1 MAEIKAITLPSG
13 DSYDIVDQGARDLIA
28 NLPSPMV
35 FKGTIGD
42 SKPTASYIWSELPA
56 ASGAQ
61 GFTYKVISNHSTTP
75 ICKNGDTI
83 VSNGVEWVVIP
94 SGDEPS
100 GTVTSVGAGTGLT
113 GGPITTSGT
122 IAVDFATVQE
132 KLPTGQ
138 NDTYLHLNETTG
150 AIEWSEVQ
158 TGSDIPDNI
167 VLASSTTISP
177 REIGDTFSG
186 HGFNEFALKDDLPHI
201 VNSLT
206 STSTTDA
213 LAANQGKVLD
223 ETIATV
229 QNRLQTQIDAIT
241 SQSDVVDVVGTK
253 AELDSY
259 SKLIYAEDI
268 VKVLADES
276 YDNAITYYRAGANSP
291 TYNWTYIGSQGPF
304 YTKSETDNLLSGKQT
319 SITASGML
327 KGDGAGSV
335 SAATAGVDYAAASH
349 SHSASSISAGT
360 FTGAVVAQNNTDYT
374 TKQVRNVFLS
384 TGSPSGG
391 ASGDI
396 WIKYTN

>member
-158 TGSDIPDNI
+158 TPDNI

-201 VNSLT
+201 VTSLT
-206 STSTTDA
+206 SISTADA

-253 AELDSY
+253 AQLDSY
-259 SKLIYAEDI
+259 NKLIYAEDI

-276 YDNAITYYRAGANSP
+276 YDNAITYYRAGADSP

-304 YTKSETDNLLSGKQT
+304 
-319 SITASGML
+319 
-327 KGDGAGSV
+327 
-335 SAATAGVDYAAASH
+335 AAASH

-360 FTGAVVAQNNTDYT
+360 FTGAVVAQNNTNYT
-374 TKQVRNVFLS
+374 TKQVRNIFLS

>member
-1 MAEIKAITLPSG
+1 MAEIKAITLPNG
-13 DSYDIVDQGARDLIA
+13 DSYDIVDQGARNLISE
-28 NLPSPMV
+28 LPSPMV
-35 FKGTIGD
+35 FKGTLGTNGTIT
-42 SKPTASYIWSELPA
+42 SLPSAS
-56 ASGAQ
+56 ASNE
-61 GFTYKVISNHSTTP
+61 GFTYKVITDGTYASQTA
-75 ICKNGDTI
+75 KVGDVFI
-83 VSNGVEWVVIP
+83 SNGEEWTLVP

-100 GTVTSVGAGTGLT
+100 GTVTNVATGTGLT

-158 TGSDIPDNI
+158 SDIPNNI

-206 STSTTDA
+206 STSTADA

-229 QNRLQTQIDAIT
+229 QNRLQTQIDAST
-241 SQSDVVDVVGTK
+241 SQ
-253 AELDSY
+253 
-259 SKLIYAEDI
+259 
-268 VKVLADES
+268 
-276 YDNAITYYRAGANSP
+276 
-291 TYNWTYIGSQGPF
+291 F

-360 FTGAVVAQNNTDYT
+360 FTGAVVAQNNTNYT
-374 TKQVRNVFLS
+374 TKQVRNIFLS

>member
-1 MAEIKAITLPSG
+1 MAEIKAITLPNG
-13 DSYDIVDQGARDLIA
+13 DSYDIVDQGARNLISE
-28 NLPSPMV
+28 LPSPMV
-35 FKGTIGD
+35 FKGTLGTNGTIT
-42 SKPTASYIWSELPA
+42 SLPSAS
-56 ASGAQ
+56 ASNE
-61 GFTYKVISNHSTTP
+61 GFTYKVITDGTYASQTA
-75 ICKNGDTI
+75 KVGDVFI
-83 VSNGVEWVVIP
+83 SNGEKWTLVP

-100 GTVTSVGAGTGLT
+100 GTVTNVATGTGLT

-122 IAVDFATVQE
+122 IAIDFATVQE

-158 TGSDIPDNI
+158 TPDNI

-206 STSTTDA
+206 STSTADA

-241 SQSDVVDVVGTK
+241 SQ
-253 AELDSY
+253 
-259 SKLIYAEDI
+259 
-268 VKVLADES
+268 
-276 YDNAITYYRAGANSP
+276 
-291 TYNWTYIGSQGPF
+291 F
-304 YTKSETDNLLSGKQT
+304 YTN
-319 SITASGML
+319 GML
-327 KGDGAGSV
+327 KGDGTGSV

-374 TKQVRNVFLS
+374 TKQVRNIFLS
-384 TGSPSGG
+384 TDSPSGG

>member
-1 MAEIKAITLPSG
+1 MPEIKAITLPNG
-13 DSYDIVDQGARDLIA
+13 DSYDIVDQGARNLISE
-28 NLPSPMV
+28 LPSPMV
-35 FKGTIGD
+35 FKGTLGTNGTIT
-42 SKPTASYIWSELPA
+42 SLPSAS
-56 ASGAQ
+56 ASNE
-61 GFTYKVISNHSTTP
+61 GFTYKVITDGTYASQTA
-75 ICKNGDTI
+75 KVGDVFI
-83 VSNGVEWVVIP
+83 SNGEKWTLVP

-100 GTVTSVGAGTGLT
+100 GTVTNVATGTGLT

-122 IAVDFATVQE
+122 ITVDFATVQE

-158 TGSDIPDNI
+158 TPDNI

-206 STSTTDA
+206 STSTVDA

-241 SQSDVVDVVGTK
+241 SQ
-253 AELDSY
+253 
-259 SKLIYAEDI
+259 
-268 VKVLADES
+268 
-276 YDNAITYYRAGANSP
+276 
-291 TYNWTYIGSQGPF
+291 F
-304 YTKSETDNLLSGKQT
+304 YTN
-319 SITASGML
+319 GML
-327 KGDGAGSV
+327 KGDGTGSV

-374 TKQVRNVFLS
+374 TKQVRNIFLS
-384 TGSPSGG
+384 TDSPSGG

>member
-1 MAEIKAITLPSG
+1 MAEIKAITLPNG

-35 FKGTIGD
+35 FKGTLGTNGTIT
-42 SKPTASYIWSELPA
+42 SLPSAS
-56 ASGAQ
+56 ASNE
-61 GFTYKVISNHSTTP
+61 GFTYKVITDGTYASQTA
-75 ICKNGDTI
+75 KVGDVFI
-83 VSNGVEWVVIP
+83 SNGEKWTLVP

-100 GTVTSVGAGTGLT
+100 GTVTNVATGTGLT

-158 TGSDIPDNI
+158 TPDNI

-206 STSTTDA
+206 STSTVDA

-241 SQSDVVDVVGTK
+241 SQ
-253 AELDSY
+253 
-259 SKLIYAEDI
+259 
-268 VKVLADES
+268 
-276 YDNAITYYRAGANSP
+276 
-291 TYNWTYIGSQGPF
+291 F

-319 SITASGML
+319 SIAASGML

-360 FTGAVVAQNNTDYT
+360 FTGAVVAQNNTNYT
-374 TKQVRNVFLS
+374 TKQVRNIFLS

>member
-1 MAEIKAITLPSG
+1 MAEIKAITLPNG
-13 DSYDIVDQGARDLIA
+13 DSYDIVDQGARNLISE
-28 NLPSPMV
+28 LPSPMV
-35 FKGTIGD
+35 FKGTLGTNGTIT
-42 SKPTASYIWSELPA
+42 SLPSAS
-56 ASGAQ
+56 ASNE
-61 GFTYKVISNHSTTP
+61 GFTYKVITDGTYASQTA
-75 ICKNGDTI
+75 KVGDVFI
-83 VSNGVEWVVIP
+83 SNGKEWTLVP

-100 GTVTSVGAGTGLT
+100 GTVTNVATGTGLT

-158 TGSDIPDNI
+158 TPDNI

-206 STSTTDA
+206 STSTADA

-241 SQSDVVDVVGTK
+241 SQ
-253 AELDSY
+253 
-259 SKLIYAEDI
+259 
-268 VKVLADES
+268 
-276 YDNAITYYRAGANSP
+276 
-291 TYNWTYIGSQGPF
+291 F

-319 SITASGML
+319 SITASGVL

-360 FTGAVVAQNNTDYT
+360 FTGAVVAQNNTNYT
-374 TKQVRNVFLS
+374 TKQVRNIFLS

>member
-1 MAEIKAITLPSG
+1 M
-13 DSYDIVDQGARDLIA
+13 
-28 NLPSPMV
+28 
-35 FKGTIGD
+35 
-42 SKPTASYIWSELPA
+42 
-56 ASGAQ
+56 
-61 GFTYKVISNHSTTP
+61 
-75 ICKNGDTI
+75 
-83 VSNGVEWVVIP
+83 
-94 SGDEPS
+94 
-100 GTVTSVGAGTGLT
+100 
-113 GGPITTSGT
+113 
-122 IAVDFATVQE
+122 
-132 KLPTGQ
+132 
-138 NDTYLHLNETTG
+138 NETTG

-158 TGSDIPDNI
+158 TPDNI

-206 STSTTDA
+206 STSTADA

-253 AELDSY
+253 AELNSY

-360 FTGAVVAQNNTDYT
+360 FTGAVVAQNNTNYT
-374 TKQVRNVFLS
+374 TKQVRNIFLRQFY
-384 TGSPSGG
+384 P
-391 ASGDI
+391 
-396 WIKYTN
+396 

>member
-13 DSYDIVDQGARDLIA
+13 DSYDIVDQGARNLISE
-28 NLPSPMV
+28 LPSPMV
-35 FKGTIGD
+35 FKGTLGTNGTIT
-42 SKPTASYIWSELPA
+42 SLPSAS
-56 ASGAQ
+56 ASNE
-61 GFTYKVISNHSTTP
+61 GFTYKVITDGTYASQTA
-75 ICKNGDTI
+75 KVGDVFI
-83 VSNGVEWVVIP
+83 SNGEKWTLVP

-100 GTVTSVGAGTGLT
+100 GTVTNVATGTGLT

-158 TGSDIPDNI
+158 TPDNI

-206 STSTTDA
+206 STSTADA

-241 SQSDVVDVVGTK
+241 SQ
-253 AELDSY
+253 
-259 SKLIYAEDI
+259 
-268 VKVLADES
+268 
-276 YDNAITYYRAGANSP
+276 
-291 TYNWTYIGSQGPF
+291 F

-319 SITASGML
+319 SIAASGML

-360 FTGAVVAQNNTDYT
+360 FTGAVVAQNNTNYT
-374 TKQVRNVFLS
+374 TKQVRNIFLS